1 MSKKREKYVKKEKE
15 PIVHVSFDIEMGCIS
30 AKNRSIPSDGVSNPF
45 RGAFYPSLYY
55 EKSFSKEHLDYVKQD
70 LINNYISR
78 HPNITNKK
86 FKEIMELVDKNV
98 NLNVYEVLS
107 KYDNLHAFKGPETDK
122 AYKYVKAMTKPIRRK
137 TNESEKDYNKRVTLE
152 RNRMLDKAGISC
164 DFDLT
169 GIIFS
174 KNSLVDKIKVLKM
187 AIKSKSIAHIG
198 FHNKLFE
205 NKNSSIPY
213 NETNMPEDTIEVKE
227 KVSSK
232 YSKSIS
238 NIKNGVRTKFTAKK
252 GLLKELKEKV
262 KEKDFKQKTKKALLS
277 VGVMSLAVLTAI
289 GGSKSIAQE
298 NRTRLNTDVQPS
310 SSIVA
315 ETETAKEESTTDFI
329 SQINNDND
337 GNSMVES
344 EPEMIVLQDAL
355 FETIDVPFDTVFKAP
370 EKGKY
375 YSAPEGKGNY
385 GFYNNIKENLHAVY
399 VDVFDVDGNFFVYDS
414 SSGLSISEIKAL
426 HPGAELSY
434 CVFTE
439 PNKDTGK
446 YKNLGWNTAGENDI
460 EGCIIKSV
468 IADLKDYLLPE
479 TMQFLC
485 DTDLKDNVDKKEV
498 NKYLEQ
504 IKQAYEQKQKNK
516 TVEQQS
522 LETEQER

>member
-1 MSKKREKYVKKEKE
+1 MAKKSRKYVKKEKE

-30 AKNRSIPSDGVSNPF
+30 AQNRSIPSYGVSNPF
-45 RGAFYPSLYY
+45 RGAFYPSLYN

-98 NLNVYEVLS
+98 NLNIYEILS
-107 KYDNLHAFKGPETDK
+107 KYDNHLFWKGQKTDK

-137 TNESEKDYNKRVTLE
+137 VNESEKDYNKRVTLE

-174 KNSLVDKIKVLKM
+174 RASLVDKIKVLKM
-187 AIKSKSIAHIG
+187 AIKSKSISHIG

-213 NETNMPEDTIEVKE
+213 DERFVSDNVKE
-227 KVSSK
+227 VEEKSK
-232 YSKSIS
+232 RNKSIS
-238 NIKNGVRTKFTAKK
+238 SIKDGIQTRFTAKK

-277 VGVMSLAVLTAI
+277 VGVVSLAVLTAI
-289 GGSKSIAQE
+289 GGSKSVSQE
-298 NRTRLNTDVQPS
+298 NRNRLNTDVQTS

-315 ETETAKEESTTDFI
+315 ETETTQEESTTEYI
-329 SQINNDND
+329 SQIENDND
-337 GNSMVES
+337 GNSIVES

-355 FETIDVPFDTVFKAP
+355 FETIDVPFDTVFKSP
-370 EKGKY
+370 EEGKY

-426 HPGAELSY
+426 HPGATLSY

-446 YKNLGWNTAGENDI
+446 YKNLGWNIASENDI

-468 IADLKDYLLPE
+468 IADLKDYLSPE
-479 TMQFLC
+479 AMQFLC
-485 DTDLKDNVDKKEV
+485 DTDLKDTVDKKEV

-504 IKQAYEQKQKNK
+504 IKEAYEQKQANK